1 MQFVNII
8 ELIITFTFE
17 NSCNGN
23 GNLIEGFKQ
32 VIVINYFIW

>member
-1 MQFVNII
+1 MQFVI
-8 ELIITFTFE
+8 ELIITFKFE

-32 VIVINYFIW
+32 VIVINYFLW